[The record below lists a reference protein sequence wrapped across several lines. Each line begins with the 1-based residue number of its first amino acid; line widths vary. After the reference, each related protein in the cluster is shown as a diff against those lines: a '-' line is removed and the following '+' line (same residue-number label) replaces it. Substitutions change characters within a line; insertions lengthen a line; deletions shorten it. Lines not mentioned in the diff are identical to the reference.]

1 MRRQP
6 ELQLVPAGKAWY
18 DSIRLRVKDGLG
30 AEKQWSYSL
39 AALVLHARWWMT
51 VEWMLDESEAASLPA
66 TLRVTEAA
74 EPSEAVVLMDKLLL
88 KQPGSVRALQ
98 LRAELAEKE
107 GDIHRAFLFANRALT
122 AARKAYSGPGQELLS
137 LILLRDRLYWRLLEV
152 ARREWTGQNTHI
164 RGH

>member
-1 MRRQP
+1 M
-6 ELQLVPAGKAWY
+6 
-18 DSIRLRVKDGLG
+18 
-30 AEKQWSYSL
+30 
-39 AALVLHARWWMT
+39 
-51 VEWMLDESEAASLPA
+51 
-66 TLRVTEAA
+66 
-74 EPSEAVVLMDKLLL
+74 LMDKLLL